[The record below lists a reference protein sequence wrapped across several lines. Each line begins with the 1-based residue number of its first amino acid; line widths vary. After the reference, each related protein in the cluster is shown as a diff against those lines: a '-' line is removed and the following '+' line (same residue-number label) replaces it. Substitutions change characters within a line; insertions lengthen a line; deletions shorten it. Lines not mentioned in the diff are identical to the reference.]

1 VATSVC
7 LASFVSSNFLRYNR
21 PVANLRRYDL
31 AALVNTSPRKRGTN
45 ASTQP
50 KTNRAGTVD
59 VLAHAIEAAGNP
71 NLMTDE
77 LISALADHS
86 AGNFRLMMTLANDV
100 LELGVQKEVRV
111 LDEGLFLELSA
122 KDRPMPARSKA
133 KMRRVAEA

>member
-1 VATSVC
+1 
-7 LASFVSSNFLRYNR
+7 
-21 PVANLRRYDL
+21 
-31 AALVNTSPRKRGTN
+31 
-45 ASTQP
+45 
-50 KTNRAGTVD
+50 